1 MCTCRPA
8 SRATGSCTRR
18 AMAELLLIGRYQSI
32 DLTRIGWSRVVD
44 GTPLRE
50 AGII

>member
-18 AMAELLLIGRYQSI
+18 AMAELLLIGRDATI
-32 DLTRIGWSRVVD
+32 DLTRLGRWCVVD